1 MAKQEWIDLLK
12 YSTKYGVSLSTLRR
26 RIKSNSIPHKLEHG
40 KYYLEDVTP
49 SEKPGAHTAQ
59 VLNETP
65 SKATN
70 TISSGAASGSR
81 SSTPPV
87 TMAIPSAPELQAS
100 NFVEA
105 SVLSSA
111 NRLVEEIK
119 AAYSKIL
126 QEKEEQITQLKEQ
139 VVDLKMLVN
148 ILEANSK
155 ASQSA
160 GRSRDQAS
168 DQANDQANEEEPQ
181 KPSRDDFGSDDFIF
195 GDFQSRDL

>member
-49 SEKPGAHTAQ
+49 LEKPGTHTAQ
-59 VLNETP
+59 ILNETP

-70 TISSGAASGSR
+70 SISSGAASGLR

-87 TMAIPSAPELQAS
+87 TMAIPSAPEFQAS

-160 GRSRDQAS
+160 GRSRDQA
-168 DQANDQANEEEPQ
+168 NEEEPQ